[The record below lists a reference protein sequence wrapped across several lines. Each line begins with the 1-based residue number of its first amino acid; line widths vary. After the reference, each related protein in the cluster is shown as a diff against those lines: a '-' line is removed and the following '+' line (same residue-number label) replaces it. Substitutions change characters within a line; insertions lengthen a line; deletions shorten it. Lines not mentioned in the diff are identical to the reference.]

1 MKKNNRKKDH
11 LEDLPYGQLV
21 AGALISACI
30 AMTSLISALTY
41 VSQRGTIDPQSA
53 LKFILSLV
61 CIFGVIHSAVAIYRK
76 CKLDS
81 R

>member
-1 MKKNNRKKDH
+1 MKKNKRNKDH

-21 AGALISACI
+21 AGALILVCI
-30 AMTSLISALTY
+30 TMTSLISTFTY